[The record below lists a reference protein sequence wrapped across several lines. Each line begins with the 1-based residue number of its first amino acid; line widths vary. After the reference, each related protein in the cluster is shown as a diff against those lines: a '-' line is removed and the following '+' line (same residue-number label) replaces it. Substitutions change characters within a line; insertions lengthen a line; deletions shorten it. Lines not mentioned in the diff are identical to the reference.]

1 MLVDFRSVARSMWAL
16 TRLQG
21 SSEVELEK
29 KLVKALAERAA
40 VVMASGSSASI
51 TPMIWS
57 LSQLAIRPSS
67 QALQQVR
74 VASLADA
81 FVAVELR
88 S

>member
-1 MLVDFRSVARSMWAL
+1 MWAL

-81 FVAVELR
+81 FVAVESR